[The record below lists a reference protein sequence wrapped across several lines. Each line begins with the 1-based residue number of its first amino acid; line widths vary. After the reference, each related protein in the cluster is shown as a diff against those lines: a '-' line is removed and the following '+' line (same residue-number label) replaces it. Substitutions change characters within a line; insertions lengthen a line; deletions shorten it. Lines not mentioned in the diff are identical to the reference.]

1 MRKLLLATII
11 SIIVVSL
18 SSGIS
23 SADNSNSIMEKLA
36 ITSPGL
42 LESILQN
49 GQMVYIDNVKPGE
62 PQYVTGIV
70 LFNAPI
76 ETVFSTITDYD
87 QYADHIPQTTDVKIL
102 QKNGNTW
109 TVSYKIEFKF
119 SIISERADY
128 TLKQVLNPPNSV
140 TWTRISGNLKDVN
153 GSWHLISLDNGTR
166 TIGFYRVYTD
176 VGSISFLLK
185 YLLKK
190 QPTLGTA
197 IATSSVL
204 VYTKAIQKWVE
215 SVNKEQHAV
224 INQ

>member
-70 LFNAPI
+70 C
-76 ETVFSTITDYD
+76 
-87 QYADHIPQTTDVKIL
+87 
-102 QKNGNTW
+102 
-109 TVSYKIEFKF
+109 
-119 SIISERADY
+119 
-128 TLKQVLNPPNSV
+128 TL
-140 TWTRISGNLKDVN
+140 
-153 GSWHLISLDNGTR
+153 
-166 TIGFYRVYTD
+166 
-176 VGSISFLLK
+176 
-185 YLLKK
+185 
-190 QPTLGTA
+190 
-197 IATSSVL
+197 
-204 VYTKAIQKWVE
+204 
-215 SVNKEQHAV
+215 
-224 INQ
+224 